1 MPLAAVGMQ
10 RKNGSA
16 GGTYTSSPPAGGA
29 SPQGEAKESFFPLFL
44 LKKEAGLGAA
54 PQIN

>member
-1 MPLAAVGMQ
+1 MAVG
-10 RKNGSA
+10 KYGSA

-29 SPQGEAKESFFPLFL
+29 SPQGEAKEFFFPLFL